1 MKVTYPRCCGLDV
14 HKKTVVA
21 CAIMPRR
28 REIRTF
34 ATMTGDLLAHK
45 DWLLELGI
53 THVAMESTG
62 VYWKPIYNL
71 LEDRFTLMV
80 VNAQHIKAVP
90 GRKTDVKD
98 AEWIAD
104 LLRHGLL
111 RGSFIPDRSMRE
123 LRELGRYRR
132 TLIQDRNR
140 IINRIQKTLEGAN
153 IKLASVATDV
163 VGVSGRMILQAMID
177 GVEDPKTLAA
187 MAKGKLRKKADDLE
201 QALLGL
207 MGDHQRRLLESQL
220 GLLDYMDREI
230 ATLDDDV
237 SSAMGPYQR
246 TIEQL
251 DTVQGIGERGAQE
264 ILVEIGPDVVSRFPD
279 ARHLSSWAK
288 VCPGNNDSAG
298 KHRSGRS
305 GRGNRWLRAAL
316 VESAWAAIKVKG
328 SYYSSLYRR
337 LAARRGSKRAILAV
351 AHSILETIYSMLKN
365 GVIFHDLG
373 ENFHDL
379 INPAKVIQRAITRI
393 ERLGYK
399 VVLEKLPAETVF
411 S

>member
-21 CAIMPRR
+21 CAILPRR
-28 REIRTF
+28 RETRTF
-34 ATMTGDLLAHK
+34 ATMTGDLLALK
-45 DWLLELGI
+45 DWLLEAGI

-71 LEDRFTLMV
+71 LEDSFALMV

-111 RGSFIPDRSMRE
+111 RGSFIPDRSLRE
-123 LRELGRYRR
+123 LRELVRYRR

-140 IINRIQKTLEGAN
+140 VINRIQKTLEGAN
-153 IKLASVATDV
+153 IKLASVVSDV
-163 VGVSGRMILQAMID
+163 VGVSGRVILQAMID
-177 GVEDPKTLAA
+177 GVEDPKALAA
-187 MAKGKLRKKADDLE
+187 MARGKLRKKADDLE

-207 MGDHQRRLLESQL
+207 MGAHQRRLLESQL
-220 GLLDYMDREI
+220 GLLDYLDREI
-230 ATLDDDV
+230 ATLDDDI
-237 SSAMGPYQR
+237 SNAMGPYQH

-264 ILVEIGPDVVSRFPD
+264 ILVEIGPDAVSRFAD

-288 VCPGNNDSAG
+288 VCPGNNESAG

-305 GRGNRWLRAAL
+305 GRGNRWLRSAL
-316 VESAWAAIKVKG
+316 VECAWGAIRVKG

-351 AHSILETIYSMLKN
+351 AHAILETIYSMLKN
-365 GVIFHDLG
+365 GTVFHDLG
-373 ENFHDL
+373 DNFHDL
-379 INPAKVIQRAITRI
+379 LNPAKVIQRAITRI
-393 ERLGYK
+393 EHLGYK
-399 VVLEKLPAETVF
+399 VVLERLPAETAF

>member
-21 CAIMPRR
+21 CVMTPRR
-28 REIRTF
+28 REVRTF
-34 ATMTGDLLAHK
+34 NTMTGDLLALK
-45 DWLLELGI
+45 EWLVGLGI

-71 LEDRFTLMV
+71 LEHTFTLLV

-111 RGSFIPDRSMRE
+111 RGSFIPDRSVRE
-123 LRELGRYRR
+123 LRELVRYRR
-132 TLIQDRNR
+132 TLIHDRSR

-163 VGVSGRMILQAMID
+163 VGVSGRMILEAMID

-187 MAKGKLRKKADDLE
+187 LAKGKLLKKADDLE

-207 MGDHQRRLLESQL
+207 MGASQRRLLESQL
-220 GLLDYMDREI
+220 GHLDYLDKEI
-230 ATLDDDV
+230 ATLDDDI
-237 SSAMGPYQR
+237 SSAVGPYQHV
-246 TIEQL
+246 IDQL
-251 DTVQGIGERGAQE
+251 DTVHGIGQRGAQE
-264 ILVEIGPDVVSRFPD
+264 ILVEIGPDAVSRFPD

-288 VCPGNNDSAG
+288 VCPGNNESAG

-305 GRGNRWLRAAL
+305 GHGNPWLRSAL

-328 SYYSSLYRR
+328 GYYSSLYRR
-337 LAARRGSKRAILAV
+337 LAGRRGSKRAILAV
-351 AHSILETIYSMLKN
+351 AHAILEAIYSMLKN
-365 GVIFHDLG
+365 GAVFHDLG
-373 ENFHDL
+373 DNFHDL
-379 INPAKVIQRAITRI
+379 LNPAKVIQRAITRI

-399 VVLEKLPAETVF
+399 VVLEKLPT
-411 S
+411 

>member
-34 ATMTGDLLAHK
+34 ATMTGDLLALK

-288 VCPGNNDSAG
+288 VCPGNNESAG

-379 INPAKVIQRAITRI
+379 LNPNKVIQRAITRI

>member
-28 REIRTF
+28 REMRTF
-34 ATMTGDLLAHK
+34 ATMTGDLLALK

-111 RGSFIPDRSMRE
+111 RGSFIPDRAMRE
-123 LRELGRYRR
+123 LRELVRYRR

-153 IKLASVATDV
+153 IKLASVVSDV

-177 GVEDPKTLAA
+177 GVEDPKELAA
-187 MAKGKLRKKADDLE
+187 MARGKLRKKADDLE

-207 MGDHQRRLLESQL
+207 MGSHQRRLLESQL
-220 GLLDYMDREI
+220 GLLDYLDREI
-230 ATLDDDV
+230 ITLDHDISD
-237 SSAMGPYQR
+237 AMGPYQA

-251 DTVQGIGERGAQE
+251 DTVHGIGQRGAQE
-264 ILVEIGPDVVSRFPD
+264 ILVEIGPDAIERFPD
-279 ARHLSSWAK
+279 APHLSSWAR
-288 VCPGNNDSAG
+288 VCPGNNESAG
-298 KHRSGRS
+298 KRRTGRS
-305 GRGNRWLRAAL
+305 GRGNRWLRSAL

-328 SYYSSLYRR
+328 SYYSSLYHR
-337 LAARRGSKRAILAV
+337 LAGRRGSKRAILAV
-351 AHSILETIYSMLKN
+351 AHAILETIYSMLKN
-365 GVIFHDLG
+365 GTVFHDLG
-373 ENFHDL
+373 DNFNDL
-379 INPAKVIQRAITRI
+379 INPTRVIHRAITRI

-399 VVLEKLPAETVF
+399 VVLEKLPLETAF